1 MATVD
6 RKRKAERPK
15 KDRKR
20 QAPDNDTS
28 PSKGKP
34 PLPPGNGTRLP
45 RAPKVPTE
53 KKPKHKSMVNLRHSP
68 EREEIRSSLTAPVYS
83 KSCNFYQ
90 DDNYQFPPIKIVI
103 HPKKYRK
110 LDIML
115 RDLSRRMPQLP
126 FGVRSV
132 YTPAGRN
139 RVTTLEDLTDDGN
152 YICST
157 YKHKARGLDV
167 SKVVSRHAWHHGRPD
182 SGQRRLNLLLRENE
196 NMKSASILR
205 GRPRPDYDLSRAY
218 MEKHPKKLHV
228 MRNGDPTDKHIFL
241 LNRRTAQTFEQIL
254 DDLSGMFGF
263 AVQKLY
269 TIDGKPITG
278 IKPLID
284 GPDAL
289 VAAPLEDFKP
299 MALTSSQT
307 PGSRLRS
314 RMSDVENLQSRLQN
328 RKDRLAKTKGRWKVW
343 VQTNAMPSASTR
355 AQVTMTVY
363 GNKGNSGPI
372 TLGQGDGQ
380 HFQAGHIDEF
390 TVSVGNVGEVYKI
403 RIAHDNSG
411 DFPGWLCDELRMR
424 DLDTD
429 EELVF
434 PCKRWLARDEDD
446 QEICRELPAVR
457 RGEAVL
463 PIMKYEIEV
472 HTGDIWGGGTDA
484 NVYITIYGD
493 RGDSGVR
500 QLYAE
505 NKGIYFRKG
514 QVDHFT
520 LEAVTLGHLRR
531 IIIGHD
537 GTGPGEGWFLE
548 KVIVREPRAKPHEEY
563 VFYCGKWLDEGEDDG
578 KIVRELKV
586 QDEYMDDV
594 LEKRNW
600 EYEKWKFEKGNQL
613 KFYSIVT
620 GKCLRLQADGSVDGL
635 GKEKDNQTVFE
646 VVPKKPTRPM
656 FCSVAH
662 PDSYLVIDNGHIS
675 GMGKGGPYGEFR
687 VRVQHDRTVM
697 LESVKNPLQ
706 FITINHDGKPGEVRG
721 ILDKDPTRRFFVYCK
736 GAFRHRGVIM
746 LCTSAFQAIN
756 LEGDGS
762 ILSGL
767 GRRAGPAA
775 QFRVHK
781 VGASGS
787 VRMFES
793 IANPGNYIRLMDG
806 KIDCMGDRGPDSQF
820 LVTKHKDKGY
830 ITLQMNSHR
839 GLFVGMTPE
848 GKVHPT
854 IDTGVKNIYLF
865 PEIVENGIP
874 KSESTAMLEEELM
887 QEIRGQAK
895 SQTSSPKAV
904 PPEPKKQPQFSAG
917 DWSIHVS
924 SEETLDDADVALV
937 AYGNKGNSGRI
948 ILGAPPGKKIFQ
960 GGNEDEFRA
969 NLLKVGKLF
978 KIRLELVVNGV
989 NKNPKWKVK
998 DVTLQDLNSK
1008 EILKFNFGRWLSR
1021 NHEDLEIMRELPVN
1035 RPGEEHLR
1043 VLKYVVSVYTGKES
1057 GAETDASVYITLYGE
1072 RGDSGKRQLIKSN
1085 NARKFRTGQKDV
1097 FHLEVVDLAKLQT
1110 CVIGHDS
1117 TAAGEGWYLEKVT
1130 VKESDNATEEY
1141 VFPCHKWLDTSMED
1155 RKIERVLTVKEVL
1168 PVELNISSKEE
1179 SDEKHVAI
1187 TEDVDEEKQLAITEV
1202 VDEEKKVAI
1211 TEEVAEGDETSK
1223 REGSIPPKPEILLQ
1237 GSPTEETGILKDVQ
1251 TPKKSGVEY
1260 DVFIK
1265 TSEDSKPANGGKV
1278 TLTVYGNNGKSDDI
1292 KLFAT
1297 NANSA
1302 FEPGNM
1308 DEFEIFVGDIG
1319 DIYKIRVMK
1328 EDSDKWEG
1336 WHLIEVKLKDKDTDE
1351 EIIFPFNRWL
1361 ARDKDDG
1368 DIARELPVLLP
1379 SGQHATPVCHY
1390 LVQVYTGDHWGAG
1403 TDANM
1408 YITLH
1413 GMHGDSGRRLLY
1425 RSATNTVKFQRGQVD
1440 SFEFEVVS
1448 LDKLT
1453 AIDISHDGK
1462 GHGAGIFLDK
1472 VIIKEKKGSDLSPL
1486 QYIFPCGRWL
1496 DDHEDDCKTE
1506 RTLRMID
1513 VIDSKNLL
1521 SSKGAG
1527 KKSQGHWT
1535 VQVKTSDLKDAGTTA
1550 QVYVTIYG
1558 TNGHSSRL
1566 QLGKDGNSTDLFS
1579 AGKES
1584 TFQVDI
1590 GDIGKVTK
1598 LRLEH
1603 SNSGPKPDWHVDYVK
1618 LTDDDTQDMLVF
1630 YVDRWLALDKED
1642 GQICRE
1648 LPVVKI
1654 GSSSLPVL
1662 HYVVAV
1668 MTGHMENARMDQ
1680 GSVYISL
1687 HGIHGDTGFRELK
1700 TPISKNRLPLQP
1712 GQEDIF
1718 ILEAV
1723 SVGRLKKI
1731 EVKIDG
1737 NGVSKWY
1744 VQQVRVMEGKRAWAE
1759 TIFYCHKWLGTDK
1772 NLPLEFSVSDMCPSN
1787 DLIDALESIPKGLT
1801 KPVSTKGRWLIWV
1814 QTGLQADAGTSEK
1827 IFLVLSG
1834 LKGQSD
1840 PILINGKDS
1849 LNPGSVVKL
1858 EAKVDEIGMVF
1869 KVQFYFDEKH
1879 VGTSWFLQK
1888 LKLKDQDTGEE
1899 LHFDY
1904 KDWMESTEDNPG
1916 GFLELPAA
1924 RPDILPMKEQ
1934 VYIVSVETGNLDC
1947 ADTEADVFCDLIG
1960 QWGSSS
1966 QRSLAVSN
1974 NKKMFRIGQ
1983 VDDFCITCV
1992 DLGSIQK
1999 VLIGHN
2005 TTGRGRGW
2013 YCEVV
2018 KVKLAEQ
2025 WEKIFPCRRWLDTG
2039 CDDRQLVTQLSPLSE
2054 LLMGVSTG
2062 QKYLSNKDGLW
2073 NYHITSAGPEKLPK
2087 AALNRKLRT
2096 VSIVVYGLDGTVGPI
2111 ELENTDSDT
2120 IMPGKTDHF
2129 FVILEEQKS
2138 KDILKFDFSRW
2149 VGEVG
2154 GDIRKEVPVVIHGKP
2169 YDPILQYF
2177 VMVHTSEAE
2186 VKAGTNSNVFIT
2198 IYGSKS
2204 DSGRRHLIRS
2214 LKGTKKFDTGQ
2225 VDIFIVEAVDLGRL
2239 EKIVVAK
2246 GPGMPWLLEKIIV
2259 KKSQYEATEHIFLH
2273 EKWIGTKDNQKE
2285 EIEMTLK
2292 LTATLESNV
2301 AVSVDHILSLKS
2313 SDGSWKIETVTGGTK
2328 ESSNNLD
2335 PVVIFCG
2342 NKRESK
2348 PLPLRSSSENPFQI
2362 GHKDT
2367 FLISFEDSDTGDVFM
2382 SELNNWVLVDNKLDG
2397 WKEFPIMWPAVQ
2409 IPAVMIYIVSIHI
2422 GDVHKAGT
2430 DSNVYIELY
2439 GDRGMTGRRFLKHSI
2454 SNTEKFK
2461 QNQVDVFELEAVYLG
2476 DVEKVVIGHDSKG
2489 PGNGWY
2495 LEKVVV
2501 QQSPDSREVIF
2512 ACNKWLDEKEDDH
2525 QIERTLHTG
2534 FAVSRLGDDF
2544 EVAPPLVKA
2553 SASKQEEFEE
2563 EEDKEDTMVPLPK
2576 SPEDDEHLWRVM
2588 TTTGND
2594 PGQKTGNSIELVLY
2608 GTKGQSE
2615 PIIIGD
2621 QEGFKFNSGQI
2632 DTFDVKVKADVGD
2645 VYKVRVGFHGSEQE
2659 VSWYQDYSSAPSWCL
2674 EKLTMMNVTKGNEY
2688 EFEGQ
2693 VWIKLNNYNDFWREL
2708 PVKNGAQKL
2717 KAMTYQV
2724 ETYTGQKFKAG
2735 TDASVFIQL
2744 FGEWGDTGRRRL
2756 MESKTNSNKFENG
2769 SRDLFEL
2776 QAVDLGKLVKVK
2788 VSHSGVGPG
2797 SGWSLDKVIIKE
2809 SPTAVTKYVFKYER
2823 WLDEGDGDGGIDQ
2836 ELVLT
2841 DIIEGEDPEEIDKVH
2856 DTPWQVHT
2864 VTGSEAGMGSSCP
2877 IELILYGLHGHS
2889 QPVVIG
2895 EKENFHFKEGQTNSF
2910 DVRVVEDIGDLYKV
2924 RVGFHDKEQEALWYQ
2939 NYSQAPTWYLEKMS
2953 LENMTTKNKYDFEA
2967 KTWLKVDDNRD
2978 FWRELP
2984 VKGGKEELKILRYLV
2999 EVHTGEKFKA
3009 GTDANVYLQVFGQR
3023 GDTGERRLMTSKTN
3037 PLNKFEAG
3045 KMDLFEIEAVD
3056 LGVLNKV
3063 KVSHDGAGE
3072 GAGWFLHRISIREL
3086 NAKDKYVFNWDRWL
3100 DIKDGRSTVEAE
3112 LPLTEVVEEKEPEP
3126 KPQTPHVEWKVL
3138 VTTSSEPD
3146 SSTDAKVMLTIYGDY
3161 GNSGPILLQSP
3172 DASPIFERGKTDE
3185 FNVSIDLEELGP
3197 IQKIRLEH
3205 NNSGLLPGWRVEKV
3219 VLINKAENINLTFP
3233 VNRLLSSDK
3242 FGDTVVEIPNNT
3254 RPHILPVRKYVVQTV
3269 TGAGSGAGT
3278 DAVVYI
3284 KLVGTIADSG
3294 KRNLLHN
3301 LEDTNKFETGK
3312 TDTFII
3318 EAVDLGRLQEV
3329 VIGHD
3334 GSGPGSGWLLDKIV
3348 VKESQDAKEKYIFTC
3363 GEWLSDQR
3371 DSRLTEKTLS
3381 LDKVINEDEDNNVN
3395 SENMENDNDHD
3406 GNRNEEDNDEK
3417 GKKTE
3422 DIQNQVD

>member
-20 QAPDNDTS
+20 QAPDNETS
-28 PSKGKP
+28 PPKGKP
-34 PLPPGNGTRLP
+34 PLPPGNGARLP

-53 KKPKHKSMVNLRHSP
+53 KKPKHKSMVNLRQSP

-83 KSCNFYQ
+83 KSCNFYV

-132 YTPAGRN
+132 YTPTGRN
-139 RVTTLEDLTDDGN
+139 KVTTLEDLTDDGN

-157 YKHKARGLDV
+157 YKRKARGLDI
-167 SKVVSRHAWHHGRPD
+167 SKVVTRHAWHLGRPD
-182 SGQRRLNLLLRENE
+182 SGQRRLNMLLRENE
-196 NMKSASILR
+196 NIKSASILR

-269 TIDGKPITG
+269 TIDGKQITG
-278 IKPLID
+278 IKALID

-299 MALTSSQT
+299 MALTYSQT
-307 PGSRLRS
+307 PGSRLRTTV
-314 RMSDVENLQSRLQN
+314 SDVENLQSRLQN
-328 RKDRLAKTKGRWKVW
+328 KKDRLAKTKGRWKVW

-363 GNKGNSGPI
+363 GSKGNSGPI

-390 TVSVGNVGEVYKI
+390 NVSVGNVGEAYKI

-411 DFPGWLCDELRMR
+411 DFPGWLCDEVRMR

-484 NVYITIYGD
+484 NVYITVYGD

-635 GKEKDNQTVFE
+635 GREKDIQTVFE

-662 PDSYLVIDNGHIS
+662 PDSYLVIDNGRIS
-675 GMGKGGPYGEFR
+675 GLGKGGPYGEFR

-756 LEGDGS
+756 LESEGS

-793 IANPGNYIRLMDG
+793 MANPGNYMRLMDG
-806 KIDCMGDRGPDSQF
+806 KIDCMGDKGPDSQF

-839 GLFVGMTPE
+839 GLFVGMTAE

-854 IDTGVKNIYLF
+854 IDTGVKNICLF

-895 SQTSSPKAV
+895 SQTPSPKAV
-904 PPEPKKQPQFSAG
+904 PQEPKKQPQFAAS
-917 DWSIHVS
+917 DN
-924 SEETLDDADVALV
+924 LDDDVIKEWRIVKRTKSTQAPCHSQ
-937 AYGNKGNSGRI
+937 NS
-948 ILGAPPGKKIFQ
+948 P
-960 GGNEDEFRA
+960 
-969 NLLKVGKLF
+969 LF
-978 KIRLELVVNGV
+978 KRHHVIRQVFKLRPDKYYNVAGAS
-989 NKNPKWKVK
+989 PHC
-998 DVTLQDLNSK
+998 S
-1008 EILKFNFGRWLSR
+1008 LSTT
-1021 NHEDLEIMRELPVN
+1021 
-1035 RPGEEHLR
+1035 

-1130 VKESDNATEEY
+1130 VKESDTATEEY

-1168 PVELNISSKEE
+1168 PVELNNISKEE
-1179 SDEKHVAI
+1179 G
-1187 TEDVDEEKQLAITEV
+1187 DEEKQ
-1202 VDEEKKVAI
+1202 VAI
-1211 TEEVAEGDETSK
+1211 TEEVAEDETSK
-1223 REGSIPPKPEILLQ
+1223 KEGSIPPEPEILLQ
-1237 GSPTEETGILKDVQ
+1237 GSPAEETGILKDIQ
-1251 TPKKSGVEY
+1251 TPKKSGGEY
-1260 DVFIK
+1260 NVLIK

-1278 TLTVYGNNGKSDDI
+1278 TITVYGNNGKSDDI
-1292 KLFAT
+1292 KLYAT

-1308 DEFEIFVGDIG
+1308 DEFEISVGDIG

-1379 SGQHATPVCHY
+1379 SGQLAAPVCHY

-1413 GMHGDSGRRLLY
+1413 GIHGDSGRRLLY

-1448 LDKLT
+1448 LDQLT

-1462 GHGAGIFLDK
+1462 GHGAGVFLDK

-1486 QYIFPCGRWL
+1486 QYVFPCGRWL

-1506 RTLRMID
+1506 RTLRMIE
-1513 VIDSKNLL
+1513 VIDSKKPIP
-1521 SSKGAG
+1521 SKEAG

-1550 QVYVTIYG
+1550 QVYLTIYG
-1558 TNGHSSRL
+1558 TNGHSNRL
-1566 QLGKDGNSTDLFS
+1566 QLGKEGNPIDLFS
-1579 AGKES
+1579 ASKES
-1584 TFQVDI
+1584 TFQMDV

-1603 SNSGPKPDWHVDYVK
+1603 SNSGQKPDWHVDYVK
-1618 LTDDDTQDMLVF
+1618 LIDDDTQEMLVF

-1662 HYVVAV
+1662 HYVLAV
-1668 MTGHMENARMDQ
+1668 MTGHMESAKMDH
-1680 GSVYISL
+1680 GSVYINM
-1687 HGIHGDTGFRELK
+1687 HGIHGDTGFREL
-1700 TPISKNRLPLQP
+1700 TAPISKNRLPWQP

-1731 EVKIDG
+1731 ELKIDG
-1737 NGVSKWY
+1737 NGGSKWY
-1744 VQQVRVMEGKRAWAE
+1744 VQQVRVVEGKRAWTEAV
-1759 TIFYCHKWLGTDK
+1759 FYCHKWLGTDK
-1772 NLPLEFSVSDMCPSN
+1772 NLPLEFSVSDMRPSN
-1787 DLIDALESIPKGLT
+1787 ELIDALESIPKGLT

-1827 IFLVLSG
+1827 VFLVLSG

-1869 KVQFYFDEKH
+1869 KVRFYFDEKH

-1916 GFLELPAA
+1916 GFLEIPAV
-1924 RPDILPMKEQ
+1924 RPDIPPMKEQ
-1934 VYIVSVETGNLDC
+1934 VYIVSVETGDLDC

-1966 QRSLAVSN
+1966 HRSLAVSN
-1974 NKKMFRIGQ
+1974 NKKMFRTGQ

-1992 DLGSIQK
+1992 ELGSIQN

-2005 TTGRGRGW
+2005 TIGRGRGW

-2018 KVKLAEQ
+2018 KVKLAEH

-2054 LLMGVSTG
+2054 LLMDVTTG
-2062 QKYLSNKDGLW
+2062 QKYLSNKDGVW

-2087 AALNRKLRT
+2087 SALNRKLRT

-2129 FVILEEQKS
+2129 FNHSLPGVGEIHKIRVSAGYEDDAESVWSIQTVILEEQKS

-2186 VKAGTNSNVFIT
+2186 VNAGTNSNVFIT
-2198 IYGSKS
+2198 MYGSKS
-2204 DSGRRHLIRS
+2204 DSGRRHLTRS
-2214 LKGTKKFDTGQ
+2214 LKGTKKFHTGQ
-2225 VDIFIVEAVDLGRL
+2225 VDTFIVEAVDLGQL

-2246 GPGMPWLLEKIIV
+2246 GPGTPWLLEKIIV
-2259 KKSQYEATEHIFLH
+2259 KRSHYEAIEHIFLH
-2273 EKWIGTKDNQKE
+2273 EKWIGAKEKQKE
-2285 EIEMTLK
+2285 EIEITLL

-2301 AVSVDHILSLKS
+2301 AVPVDHILSLKS
-2313 SDGSWKIETVTGGTK
+2313 SDGSWKIETLTGGMK
-2328 ESSNNLD
+2328 ESSDKLD
-2335 PVVIFCG
+2335 PVVVFCG

-2348 PLPLRSSSENPFQI
+2348 PLPLTSSSENPFQI
-2362 GHKDT
+2362 GQKDT
-2367 FLISFEDSDTGDVFM
+2367 FLVKLMDDVGELFKIRIGFANNTVPKGWYIRTISFEDADTGDVFL
-2382 SELNNWVLVDNKLDG
+2382 SELNSWILVDNKLDG

-2409 IPAVMIYIVSIHI
+2409 IPAVMNYIVTIHV

-2439 GDRGMTGRRFLKHSI
+2439 GDRGTTGRRFLKHSL

-2461 QNQVDVFELEAVYLG
+2461 QIQVDVFELEAVYLG

-2512 ACNKWLDEKEDDH
+2512 PCNKWLDEKEDDH
-2525 QIERTLHTG
+2525 QIERTLHSG
-2534 FAVSRLGDDF
+2534 FAAITSGDDS

-2553 SASKQEEFEE
+2553 SVLKQEEGLE
-2563 EEDKEDTMVPLPK
+2563 EEDKEDTMVHPPK
-2576 SPEDDEHLWRVM
+2576 SPKEEGYPWRVM
-2588 TTTGND
+2588 TTTGDD
-2594 PGQKTGNSIELVLY
+2594 PGQETGSAVELILY

-2621 QEGFKFNSGQI
+2621 QNGFKFNRGQI
-2632 DTFDVKVKADVGD
+2632 DAFNVKVNTDVGE
-2645 VYKVRVGFHGSEQE
+2645 VYKVRVGFHGSEHE

-2674 EKLTMMNVTKGNEY
+2674 EKLTMLDVTKGREY
-2688 EFEGQ
+2688 EFEGH
-2693 VWIKLNNYNDFWREL
+2693 VWIKLDNHNDFWREL
-2708 PVKNGAQKL
+2708 PVKNGAQQL
-2717 KAMTYQV
+2717 KAMVYQV

-2735 TDASVFIQL
+2735 TDTNVFIQI

-2756 MESKTNSNKFENG
+2756 MESKTNSSKFESG
-2769 SRDLFEL
+2769 SRDLFEV
-2776 QAVDLGKLVKVK
+2776 QALDLGKLVKVK
-2788 VSHSGVGPG
+2788 ISHGGAGPG
-2797 SGWSLDKVIIKE
+2797 SGWFLNKVIIKE

-2823 WLDEGDGDGGIDQ
+2823 WLDEGDGDGEIDQ

-2841 DIIEGEDPEEIDKVH
+2841 DIIEGEDTEEAEKVH
-2856 DTPWQVHT
+2856 DTQWQVHT
-2864 VTGSEAGMGSSCP
+2864 VTGSEAGMGSRCP
-2877 IELILYGLHGHS
+2877 IELILYGLQGHS
-2889 QPVVIG
+2889 PPVVIG
-2895 EKENFHFKEGQTNSF
+2895 EKDNFHLQEGQINSF
-2910 DVRVVEDIGDLYKV
+2910 DVQVVEDVGELYKV

-2939 NYSQAPTWYLEKMS
+2939 NYSQAPNWYLEKLT

-2978 FWRELP
+2978 FWREFA
-2984 VKGGKEELKILRYLV
+2984 VKGGKEELKLLRYLV

-3023 GDTGERRLMTSKTN
+3023 GDTGKRRLMTSKIN
-3037 PLNKFEAG
+3037 PHNKFEAG
-3045 KMDLFEIEAVD
+3045 KIDLFEIEAVD
-3056 LGVLNKV
+3056 LGTLTKV
-3063 KVSHDGAGE
+3063 KVSHDRAGE
-3072 GAGWFLHRISIREL
+3072 ETGWFLHKISIKESD
-3086 NAKDKYVFNWDRWL
+3086 AKDKYVFKWDRWL
-3100 DIKDGRSTVEAE
+3100 DIEDGRTTVEAE
-3112 LPLTEVVEEKEPEP
+3112 LPLTEVLEDKEPEP
-3126 KPQTPHVEWKVL
+3126 KPQTPHAVEWKVL

-3146 SSTDAKVMLTIYGDY
+3146 SSTDAKVTLTIYGDY
-3161 GNSGPILLQSP
+3161 GNSGPILLQSS
-3172 DASPIFERGKTDE
+3172 DGSPIFERGKTDE

-3205 NNSGLLPGWRVEKV
+3205 DNSGVSPGWRVEKV

-3233 VNRLLSSDK
+3233 VNRWLSSEK
-3242 FGDTVVEIPNNT
+3242 FGDTVVEVPNNT
-3254 RPHILPVRKYVVQTV
+3254 GTPRWPVRKYVVQTL
-3269 TGAGSGAGT
+3269 TGDSSGAGT
-3278 DAVVYI
+3278 DAIVYI
-3284 KLVGTIADSG
+3284 KLVGAVADSG
-3294 KRNLLHN
+3294 RRNLLHN

-3312 TDTFII
+3312 AMNVYYGPTKSHQNPVII
-3318 EAVDLGRLQEV
+3318 TSTYSFYFRQAG
-3329 VIGHD
+3329 
-3334 GSGPGSGWLLDKIV
+3334 
-3348 VKESQDAKEKYIFTC
+3348 FTRA
-3363 GEWLSDQR
+3363 QP
-3371 DSRLTEKTLS
+3371 
-3381 LDKVINEDEDNNVN
+3381 KVI
-3395 SENMENDNDHD
+3395 
-3406 GNRNEEDNDEK
+3406 R
-3417 GKKTE
+3417 TL
-3422 DIQNQVD
+3422 